1 MRFAFLCIFFGL
13 VLSNCSVRYTPRIP
27 GFQPGY
33 TDLRLGERSYQVTI
47 GEAWPK
53 DWRDLEKFALYRA
66 AELTKGMG
74 LRYFAILDSSTQ
86 TTQTTINTP
95 SNSYTT
101 GTASIYGNTAIVN
114 TRTVT
119 NPGAPITLQGRFY
132 RLEFEALTGLNE
144 SKGRAVKDSQEVMDS
159 LKYFIGARR

>member
-1 MRFAFLCIFFGL
+1 MGL
-13 VLSNCSVRYTPRIP
+13 VLSGCSVRYVPRIP

-33 TDLRLGERSYQVTI
+33 KDVRLGERSYQVTI

-86 TTQTTINTP
+86 TTQATINTP

-101 GTASIYGNTAIVN
+101 GTASIYGSTAIVN

-119 NPGAPITLQGRFY
+119 NPGVPINLEGRFY
-132 RLEFEALTGLNE
+132 TLEFEALPSLTD
-144 SKGRAVKDSQEVMDS
+144 SKGREVKDSQEVMDS
-159 LKYFIGARR
+159 LKYFIDARR